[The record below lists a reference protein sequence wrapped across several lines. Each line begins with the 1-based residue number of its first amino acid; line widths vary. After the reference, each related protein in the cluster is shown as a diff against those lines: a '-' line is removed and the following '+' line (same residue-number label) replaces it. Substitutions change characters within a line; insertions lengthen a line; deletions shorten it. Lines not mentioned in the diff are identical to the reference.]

1 MFVMGVSLFSMLE
14 GGIYVSEPYVCRWG
28 LISFAMSVG
37 HIPYVKIRI
46 LSGLALLGVRYQER
60 GDIS

>member
-1 MFVMGVSLFSMLE
+1 MFVMGVSLDSMLE

-37 HIPYVKIRI
+37 HIPYV
-46 LSGLALLGVRYQER
+46 
-60 GDIS
+60 